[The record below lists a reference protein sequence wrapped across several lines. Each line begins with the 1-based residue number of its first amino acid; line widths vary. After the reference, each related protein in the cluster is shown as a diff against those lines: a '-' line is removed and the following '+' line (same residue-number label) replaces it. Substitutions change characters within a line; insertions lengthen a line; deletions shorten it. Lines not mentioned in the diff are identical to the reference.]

1 MCVSA
6 GFAGGLLTGCCSN
19 PEFVVALLAKRFP
32 TLFCVAASGELGAAA
47 AVLLSVPTLAALKL
61 VEIC

>member
-6 GFAGGLLTGCCSN
+6 GFAGGLLTGCSN
-19 PEFVVALLAKRFP
+19 PEFVVALLAKHFP
-32 TLFCVAASGELGAAA
+32 TLFCVAASGEFGAAA